1 MRRVSSSFRTLL
13 PIQGR
18 VMNGC
23 PTPKPRF
30 ALEAQGEVGDW
41 PKSFWISLPWIQLE
55 ELRTT
60 HAGQAEEVA
69 EKEAWEWCCL
79 GLDRWIK
86 EIGIM

>member
-1 MRRVSSSFRTLL
+1 
-13 PIQGR
+13 
-18 VMNGC
+18 MNGC

-30 ALEAQGEVGDW
+30 ALEAQVKWEIAKELLDQ
-41 PKSFWISLPWIQLE
+41 LPWIQLE